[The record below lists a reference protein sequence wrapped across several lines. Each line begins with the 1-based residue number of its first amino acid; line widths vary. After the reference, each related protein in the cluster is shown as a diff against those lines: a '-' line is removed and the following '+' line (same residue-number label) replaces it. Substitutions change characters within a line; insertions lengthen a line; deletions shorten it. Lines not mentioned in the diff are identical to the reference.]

1 MSGGSDE
8 TPKIRARLL
17 KPRGNTLFFDLEKT
31 QTYSVQGGTQISP
44 LIKGLR
50 QNMDVKHSCLRIAKD
65 TDKRHTRCNGFVP
78 LGLLGNMVL

>member
-1 MSGGSDE
+1 MIGGSGQ

-17 KPRGNTLFFDLEKT
+17 KPRGNTLFFDLGKT

-50 QNMDVKHSCLRIAKD
+50 QNMDVKRSFLRIAKD
-65 TDKRHTRCNGFVP
+65 TDKRHTRCKDVRVMD
-78 LGLLGNMVL
+78 LLGNMVL